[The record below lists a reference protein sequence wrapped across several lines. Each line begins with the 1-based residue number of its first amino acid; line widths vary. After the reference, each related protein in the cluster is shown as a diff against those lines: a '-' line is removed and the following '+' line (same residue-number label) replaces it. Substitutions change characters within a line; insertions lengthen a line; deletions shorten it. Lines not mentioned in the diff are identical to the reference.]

1 MRDHPGQRQGAWPGA
16 SRAKTNCP
24 VVGSMEWHWNRPQDN
39 FISKE
44 YSEIQAMKI
53 HTTRFPRGLF
63 LRVAA
68 AGVALA
74 VAAGV
79 FASTVYADNVNNDV
93 TVGGTDTFALGSST
107 TVNYWIVATG
117 GDGQSG
123 CNASDGTAATVT
135 INSPPEV
142 TPSPGT
148 LVFDDCGKSNEQ
160 SVVFT
165 ATEAGEYEITV
176 SVQDAGA
183 GSYHT
188 TPAGF
193 TLQVQTAPAAA
204 DTTPP
209 TITIVTPAN
218 GAFYLLNEVVLAD
231 YSCEDEADGSG
242 LASCDGDVESGQPI
256 DTSSVGVRSF
266 TVNAADDAGNDDT
279 LTHTYS
285 VVYDFDGFYNPV
297 RMGQTNMA
305 QAGRAIPMKFSL
317 NGDQGLDIIA
327 SGYPKSQ
334 PIACNGANGDE
345 LVTETAGNSSL
356 SYDSQN
362 DEYTYV
368 WKTERSWSGQCRL
381 FVLELDDGTQH
392 TALFQF
398 R

>member
-1 MRDHPGQRQGAWPGA
+1 
-16 SRAKTNCP
+16 
-24 VVGSMEWHWNRPQDN
+24 
-39 FISKE
+39 
-44 YSEIQAMKI
+44 MKI

-79 FASTVYADNVNNDV
+79 LASTVYADNVNNDV
-93 TVGGTDTFALGSST
+93 TAGGTDTFTLGSST

-117 GDGQSG
+117 GDGQAG
-123 CNASDGTAATVT
+123 CNASDGTPATVT
-135 INSPPEV
+135 INTPPEV
-142 TPSPGT
+142 IPSPAS
-148 LVFDDCGKSNEQ
+148 LEFSACGSSNAQ

-165 ATEAGEYEITV
+165 ATEAGEYDITV
-176 SVQDAGA
+176 SVQDAGS

-193 TLQVQTAPAAA
+193 SLHVLPAPASQ

-209 TITIVTPAN
+209 TINIVTPSNDAV
-218 GAFYLLNEVVLAD
+218 YLLNEVVMAD
-231 YSCEDEADGSG
+231 YSCQDEADGSG
-242 LASCDGDVESGQPI
+242 LASCIGNVNSGQPV
-256 DTSSVGVRSF
+256 DTNSVGAKSF
-266 TVNAADDAGNDDT
+266 TVNAADNAGNEDS

-285 VVYDFDGFYNPV
+285 VVYAFDGFFNPV

-317 NGDQGLDIIA
+317 NGDQGPDIIA
-327 SGYPKSQ
+327 PGYPKSQ

-356 SYDSQN
+356 SYDSQT

-392 TALFQF
+392 TASFQF